1 MRKEVAFKN
10 RDRFIQLG
18 IAIASLRKL
27 RGMSQEVL
35 AEKANISRSLLSII
49 EAPNTAN
56 SFSLETLFDIADALD
71 VAPSDL
77 LTASLFPDDII
88 NKEKKQN
95 VIFHFQLFFSSLY
108 DIMYSTKCQVKLPDK
123 SEVNKV
129 EFYGIRK

>member
-27 RGMSQEVL
+27 RGMSQEAI
-35 AEKANISRSLLSII
+35 AEKAGISRSLLSVI

-56 SFSLETLFDIADALD
+56 SFSLETLYDIADALD
-71 VAPSDL
+71 VSPSDL

-88 NKEKKQN
+88 NKNKQ
-95 VIFHFQLFFSSLY
+95 
-108 DIMYSTKCQVKLPDK
+108 
-123 SEVNKV
+123 
-129 EFYGIRK
+129 

>member
-27 RGMSQEVL
+27 RGMSQEAL
-35 AEKANISRSLLSII
+35 AEKADISRSLLSII

-71 VAPSDL
+71 VTPSDL
-77 LTASLFPDDII
+77 LNASLFPDDI
-88 NKEKKQN
+88 
-95 VIFHFQLFFSSLY
+95 
-108 DIMYSTKCQVKLPDK
+108 
-123 SEVNKV
+123 VNKKK
-129 EFYGIRK
+129 E